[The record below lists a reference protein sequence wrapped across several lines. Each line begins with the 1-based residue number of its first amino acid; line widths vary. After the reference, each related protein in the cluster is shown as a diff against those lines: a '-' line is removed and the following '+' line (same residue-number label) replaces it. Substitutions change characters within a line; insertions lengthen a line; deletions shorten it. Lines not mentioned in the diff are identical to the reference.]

1 MRAIFANN
9 YIDERTED
17 MASLTRRLSHMRRL
31 EAATEGSGRKLLER
45 PAARLFDPQR
55 RIKEFT
61 AMFHT
66 EDADA
71 AEDEAGAKRQLRSK
85 PWSFATQGNVLACNQ
100 RPGLTAAHYNPSP
113 ESLNGSAPVPYN
125 GTVTTYGDGTTVHE
139 DGNST
144 VVLMDQ
150 CPPSL
155 FADIMPGHD
164 AKKEEEPLPDSHLLW
179 YKLEVT
185 CLPPESAVL
194 DASVAVAD
202 CVNATAIKAALRQY
216 LPVSRHSN
224 TPSSI
229 SDDPAKRAEPC
240 FVLLCVCRRAR
251 IWS

>member
-1 MRAIFANN
+1 
-9 YIDERTED
+9 
-17 MASLTRRLSHMRRL
+17 
-31 EAATEGSGRKLLER
+31 
-45 PAARLFDPQR
+45 
-55 RIKEFT
+55 
-61 AMFHT
+61 MFHT
-66 EDADA
+66 EDAEA

-85 PWSFATQGNVLACNQ
+85 PWSFAAQGNVLACNQ

-164 AKKEEEPLPDSHLLW
+164 AKKEEPLPDSHLLW

-202 CVNATAIKAALRQY
+202 CVNATALKAALRQY
-216 LPVSRHSN
+216 LPVSRHS
-224 TPSSI
+224 TAPLLPPSLCTWPRELSLAL
-229 SDDPAKRAEPC
+229 S
-240 FVLLCVCRRAR
+240 FVCVCV
-251 IWS
+251 SGL